1 MAAKSHSREWEACC
15 ASLPKGWQTSYVG
28 LFSARPGGLLRV
40 NAHPAAVD
48 AVGLEGAIAELGL
61 ATSDGTLELCDELLR
76 AGGMGF
82 DLQLD
87 VDSHGVPQPGF
98 GLEVYLEGNLMSES
112 PQKEVA
118 AQRVFGLLEGCGAA
132 DGRWRYLEGV
142 DVSKQV
148 MLPLNGSLVGGA
160 VSTRLFSAKV
170 KIADG
175 RPQLGKTYLRG
186 DGLVVNRARSPAAE
200 AASETA
206 A

>member
-1 MAAKSHSREWEACC
+1 MAAKSHSREWEAFC

-48 AVGLEGAIAELGL
+48 AMGLEEAIAELGL

-87 VDSHGVPQPGF
+87 VDSHGVPQPDF

-112 PQKEVA
+112 LQKEVA

-148 MLPLNGSLVGGA
+148 MLPHNSSWVSGA

-175 RPQLGKTYLRG
+175 RPQLGKAYLRG
-186 DGLVVNRARSPAAE
+186 DALVGKPGEESGG
-200 AASETA
+200 
-206 A
+206 